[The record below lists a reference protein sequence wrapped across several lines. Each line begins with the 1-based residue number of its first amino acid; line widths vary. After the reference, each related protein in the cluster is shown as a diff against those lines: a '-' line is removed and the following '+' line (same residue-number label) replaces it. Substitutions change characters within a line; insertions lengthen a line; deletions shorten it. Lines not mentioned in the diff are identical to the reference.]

1 MITFNQSLQ
10 LEEVHE
16 DCRKANITPIF
27 TARRENPGNYRP
39 VSLTLISKKI
49 IGQ

>member
-16 DCRKANITPIF
+16 DCRKVNVTPIF
-27 TARRENPGNYRP
+27 TARKENPGNYNP
-39 VSLTLISKKI
+39 VGLTLISKKMI
-49 IGQ
+49 EQ